1 MKSTIKAIAIIA
13 LLFSVNFGYS
23 QAKLKFGHINS
34 NELISLMPERTEAQT
49 KLQEYAGQLEDQLTA
64 MQTELENKYNEYLKQ
79 ESTYNDIVKET
90 KQKEL
95 QDLQTRIQEFQGS
108 AQENYQK
115 KESELIQPIIDKAN
129 NAIQE
134 VGKENGFTYIFDV
147 SAGAVVYFA
156 DDSID
161 ILPLVKTKLGI
172 TE

>member
-1 MKSTIKAIAIIA
+1 MNSTIKAIVIIT

-34 NELISLMPERTEAQT
+34 NELIALMPERTKAQT
-49 KLQEYAGQLEDQLTA
+49 ELQEYASQLEEQLTV
-64 MQTELENKYNEYLKQ
+64 MQTELENKYNVYLKQ

-90 KQKEL
+90 KQQEL

-108 AQENYQK
+108 AQTRYQK

-129 NAIQE
+129 NAIQV

-147 SAGAVVYFA
+147 GAGAVVYFSEN
-156 DDSID
+156 SID
-161 ILPLVKTKLGI
+161 ILSLVKANLGI
-172 TE
+172 VE

>member
-1 MKSTIKAIAIIA
+1 MNSTIKAIVIIT

-34 NELISLMPERTEAQT
+34 NELIALMPERTKAQT
-49 KLQEYAGQLEDQLTA
+49 ELQEYASQLEEQLTV
-64 MQTELENKYNEYLKQ
+64 MQAELENKYNVYLKQ

-90 KQKEL
+90 KQQEL

-108 AQENYQK
+108 AQTRYQK

-129 NAIQE
+129 NAIQV

-147 SAGAVVYFA
+147 GAGAVVYFSES
-156 DDSID
+156 SID
-161 ILPLVKTKLGI
+161 ILSLVKTNLGI
-172 TE
+172 VE